1 MTGKRTSAGA
11 ESRASR
17 PNESALP
24 YRPQH
29 MPGFRSIRWRIAVPI
44 CILTAAVLAGFC
56 FFSLLRFRQ
65 FHLDQL
71 QNRLTAD
78 ALLLSGN
85 RQLRTGL
92 AESRWQAGDIEVA
105 RLVRA
110 WGNQLDSRI
119 TLVLADGSVLA
130 DSLVDPLTMESQI
143 GQPEVRAALKEGT
156 GYSARASRVGG
167 SNMLYAAAAVA
178 PQPDDTDSADS
189 GVPAGALGVLRVAVP
204 SSEIDAALNPLYR
217 AIVGVMLLALT
228 ALAGI
233 ALIVSEW
240 TARPFRHLIQAA
252 ASLAQGELGA
262 RIEPKGSDEA
272 GQLARVFNRMRDR
285 LESQV
290 ASVSRE
296 RERLISVLNNL
307 VDGVFI
313 LDSEGRVR
321 LCNLVAARMAGF
333 EAGKS
338 TDSTSRS
345 EPEAY
350 TGDSA
355 SASQDT
361 LAGSP
366 FTHLNSQSLRG
377 QPLAQI
383 VRDHR
388 IVETWQGCRQ
398 DGKQAESI
406 FQWGNRTMRVIALP
420 FVAGG
425 SDGFILLL
433 QDMTELHRLERVRRD
448 FVSNISHE
456 LRTPLASLQAL
467 TETLRDGALD
477 DPAAAP
483 RFLDRIETEVD
494 ALVQMVR
501 ELLELSRIESGQVPF
516 RFQPVPVSEAVL
528 TPIERLQP
536 LAARS
541 NINLIVDLPPRLPL
555 VYADAERIHQVVTN
569 LVHNALKFSSAGGS
583 VRISAD
589 SRPEGRQVTI
599 SVNDTGIGV
608 PAEDTDR
615 IFERFFKT
623 DRARASLGTG
633 LGLAIA
639 KHIVQ
644 AHSGRIWVDSIEN
657 RGSTFS
663 FTLPVA
669 PNGDQPRRES

>member
-1 MTGKRTSAGA
+1 MS
-11 ESRASR
+11 ASR
-17 PNESALP
+17 LYESALLF
-24 YRPQH
+24 RPQH
-29 MPGFRSIRWRIAVPI
+29 MPGFRSIRWRIVGPI
-44 CILTAAVLAGFC
+44 CFLTAAVLAVCYFY
-56 FFSLLRFRQ
+56 SLSQFRH
-65 FHLDQL
+65 FHLEQL
-71 QNRLTAD
+71 RYRLSSE
-78 ALLLSGN
+78 ALLLSAN
-85 RQLRTGL
+85 NQLREGL
-92 AESRWQAGDIEVA
+92 AESRWQAGDNELV

-110 WGNQLDSRI
+110 WGELLDARV
-119 TLVLADGSVLA
+119 TVVLADGSVLA
-130 DSLVDPLTMESQI
+130 DSRADLSTLAGLSEEPEILAAFQEGI
-143 GQPEVRAALKEGT
+143 GFSDR
-156 GYSARASRVGG
+156 RSRVFGTE
-167 SNMLYAAAAVA
+167 MLYAAAAIA
-178 PQPDDTDSADS
+178 PQGEGFRSAAS
-189 GVPAGALGVLRVAVP
+189 GDAAEAMGVLRVSIQRSVI
-204 SSEIDAALNPLYR
+204 ETALEPLRR
-217 AIVGVMLLALT
+217 ALLILMLLAYS
-228 ALAGI
+228 ALVAI
-233 ALIVSEW
+233 VVIVSKG
-240 TARPFRHLIQAA
+240 TARPFRQLIDAA
-252 ASLAQGELGA
+252 ARLAQGELGV
-262 RIEPKGSDEA
+262 RVEPKGTDEA

-296 RERLISVLNNL
+296 RERLTSVLDNL
-307 VDGVFI
+307 LDGVLI

-321 LCNLVAARMAGF
+321 LCNLVAARMVGLDTR
-333 EAGKS
+333 KS
-338 TDSTSRS
+338 TGSAGES
-345 EPEAY
+345 EQVGERGGGA
-350 TGDSA
+350 A
-355 SASQDT
+355 
-361 LAGSP
+361 
-366 FTHLNSQSLRG
+366 QSLNPPEGPPLSNLGRQSVRG

-388 IVETWQGCRQ
+388 IVETWEDCRR
-398 DGKQAESI
+398 DGKLAESN
-406 FQWGNRTMRVIALP
+406 FQWGDRTTRVIALP

-425 SDGFILLL
+425 SDGYIVLL

-477 DPAAAP
+477 DPTAAP
-483 RFLDRIETEVD
+483 LFLDRIETEVD

-516 RFQPVPVSEAVL
+516 RFQPVPVSETIL
-528 TPIERLQP
+528 TPVERLQP

-541 NINLIVDLPPRLPL
+541 EISLIVDLPPRLPRVL
-555 VYADAERIHQVVTN
+555 ADAERIHQVVTN

-583 VRISAD
+583 VKISAE
-589 SRPEGRQVTI
+589 SQPGGRLVTV
-599 SVNDTGIGV
+599 SVKDTGIGV

-663 FTLPVA
+663 FTLRVA
-669 PNGDQPRRES
+669 PNGDRAQTES

>member
-1 MTGKRTSAGA
+1 MTDRPAGFDTGIRV
-11 ESRASR
+11 S
-17 PNESALP
+17 PLCGSALSAP
-24 YRPQH
+24 PRH
-29 MPGFRSIRWRIAVPI
+29 MLGFRSIRWRIAVPF
-44 CILTAAVLAGFC
+44 CLFTAAVLAGVYA
-56 FFSLLRFRQ
+56 FSLSQFRQ
-65 FHLDQL
+65 FHIDQFRS
-71 QNRLTAD
+71 RLTAD

-85 RQLRTGL
+85 SRLNEGL
-92 AESRWQAGDIEVA
+92 AGSLWQAGDIELTG
-105 RLVRA
+105 LVRA
-110 WGNQLDSRI
+110 WADQLDARV
-119 TLVLADGSVLA
+119 TVVLADGAVLA
-130 DSLVDPLTMESQI
+130 DSQADPSNMAGQSE
-143 GQPEVRAALKEGT
+143 QPEIREALAEGT
-156 GYSARASRVGG
+156 GYSVRASRASG
-167 SNMLYAAAAVA
+167 SETLYAAAAVTPGETGRA
-178 PQPDDTDSADS
+178 GTDSSPQAE
-189 GVPAGALGVLRVAVP
+189 PLGVLRLSVP
-204 SSEIDAALNPLYR
+204 GSEIEDALDPLKRALL
-217 AIVGVMLLALT
+217 VVTLLALVAGVGT
-228 ALAGI
+228 ALV
-233 ALIVSEW
+233 VSEM
-240 TARPFRHLIQAA
+240 TARPFKRLVHVAA
-252 ASLAQGELGA
+252 RLAQGELEA
-262 RIEPKGSDEA
+262 RIEPKGPDEA
-272 GQLARVFNRMRDR
+272 GQLARAFNRMRDR

-313 LDSEGRVR
+313 LDDEGRIR
-321 LCNLVAARMAGF
+321 LFNPVAARMVGL
-333 EAGKS
+333 
-338 TDSTSRS
+338 DSK
-345 EPEAY
+345 
-350 TGDSA
+350 A
-355 SASQDT
+355 SADSR
-361 LAGSP
+361 
-366 FTHLNSQSLRG
+366 SLRG

-388 IVETWQGCRQ
+388 IVETWQDCMQ

-406 FQWGNRTMRVIALP
+406 FQRENRTMRVIALP

-425 SDGFILLL
+425 SGAYIVLL

-483 RFLDRIETEVD
+483 RFLDRVETEVD

-516 RFQPVPVSEAVL
+516 RFQPVPVSETVL
-528 TPIERLQP
+528 TPVERLQP

-541 NINLIVDLPPRLPL
+541 GINLIVDLPPRLPY
-555 VYADAERIHQVVTN
+555 VYADAQRIHQVVTN
-569 LVHNALKFSSAGGS
+569 LVHNALKFSSAGGA
-583 VRISAD
+583 VRVSAAAEAGG
-589 SRPEGRQVTI
+589 SHVTVSI
-599 SVNDTGIGV
+599 NDTGIGV

-644 AHSGRIWVDSIEN
+644 AHSGRIWVDSTEL

-669 PNGDQPRRES
+669 PDH

>member
-1 MTGKRTSAGA
+1 M
-11 ESRASR
+11 
-17 PNESALP
+17 L
-24 YRPQH
+24 
-29 MPGFRSIRWRIAVPI
+29 GFRSIRWRIAVPF
-44 CILTAAVLAGFC
+44 CLLTAAVLAGFY
-56 FFSLLRFRQ
+56 FLSLSQLRQ
-65 FHLDQL
+65 FHTDQL
-71 QNRLTAD
+71 RHRLTAD

-85 RQLRTGL
+85 LRLSEGL
-92 AESRWQAGDIEVA
+92 AESLWQAGDVEVA

-110 WGNQLDSRI
+110 WGDQLDARV
-119 TLVLADGSVLA
+119 TVVLADGSVLA
-130 DSLVDPLTMESQI
+130 DSQVDPLDMAVQFE
-143 GQPEVRAALKEGT
+143 QPEIRAALTEGT
-156 GYSARASRVGG
+156 GYSVRTSRAFGFE
-167 SNMLYAAAAVA
+167 MLYATAAVTPSRVDRA
-178 PQPDDTDSADS
+178 GTDSQPQAE
-189 GVPAGALGVLRVAVP
+189 ALGVLRVSVP
-204 SSEIDAALNPLYR
+204 STEIEAALNPLRR
-217 AIVGVMLLALT
+217 AFLVVMLLAL
-228 ALAGI
+228 AAGVGI
-233 ALIVSEW
+233 TLIVSEM
-240 TARPFRHLIQAA
+240 TARPFKQLIRVAGR
-252 ASLAQGELGA
+252 LAQGELEE

-272 GQLARVFNRMRDR
+272 GQLARAFNRMRDR
-285 LESQV
+285 LEAQV
-290 ASVSRE
+290 ASVTRE

-313 LDSEGRVR
+313 LDSEGRIR
-321 LCNLVAARMAGF
+321 LFNPVAARMVGLETKENSDSSA
-333 EAGKS
+333 KS
-338 TDSTSRS
+338 EQAAETDESALSS
-345 EPEAY
+345 PY
-350 TGDSA
+350 T
-355 SASQDT
+355 QV
-361 LAGSP
+361 GSP
-366 FTHLNSQSLRG
+366 FPHFNPRSLRG

-388 IVETWQGCRQ
+388 IVETWQDCRQ

-425 SDGFILLL
+425 SDGFIVLL

-456 LRTPLASLQAL
+456 LRTPLASLRAL
-467 TETLRDGALD
+467 TDTLRDGALD

-483 RFLDRIETEVD
+483 RFLDRVETEVD
-494 ALVQMVR
+494 ALSQMVR

-516 RFQPVPVSEAVL
+516 RFLPVPVSETVL
-528 TPIERLQP
+528 TPVERLQP

-541 NINLIVDLPPRLPL
+541 EINLIVDLPPRLPR

-583 VRISAD
+583 VKVSANAED
-589 SRPEGRQVTI
+589 GGRHVTI

-644 AHSGRIWVDSIEN
+644 AHRGRIWVDSIEN
-657 RGSTFS
+657 QGSTFS
-663 FTLPVA
+663 FTLPVE
-669 PNGDQPRRES
+669 PNGGQVRRES

>member
-1 MTGKRTSAGA
+1 MTDRPAGFGTGIRV
-11 ESRASR
+11 S
-17 PNESALP
+17 PLCGSALSAP
-24 YRPQH
+24 PRH
-29 MPGFRSIRWRIAVPI
+29 MLGFRSIRWRIAVPF
-44 CILTAAVLAGFC
+44 CLFTAAVLAGVYA
-56 FFSLLRFRQ
+56 FSLSQFRQ
-65 FHLDQL
+65 FHIDQL
-71 QNRLTAD
+71 RSRLTAD

-85 RQLRTGL
+85 SRLNEGL
-92 AESRWQAGDIEVA
+92 AGSLWQAGDIELTG
-105 RLVRA
+105 LVRA
-110 WGNQLDSRI
+110 WADQLDARV
-119 TLVLADGSVLA
+119 TVVLADGAVLA
-130 DSLVDPLTMESQI
+130 DSQADPSNMAGQSE
-143 GQPEVRAALKEGT
+143 QPEIRAALTAGT
-156 GYSARASRVGG
+156 GYSVRASRASG
-167 SNMLYAAAAVA
+167 SETLYAAAAVTPGETGRA
-178 PQPDDTDSADS
+178 GTDSPPHAE
-189 GVPAGALGVLRVAVP
+189 ALGVLRLSVP
-204 SSEIDAALNPLYR
+204 GSEIEDALNPLKR
-217 AIVGVMLLALT
+217 AFLVVMLLALVACVGT
-228 ALAGI
+228 ALV
-233 ALIVSEW
+233 VSEM
-240 TARPFRHLIQAA
+240 TARPFKRLVHVAA
-252 ASLAQGELGA
+252 RLAQGELEA
-262 RIEPKGSDEA
+262 RIEPKGPDEA
-272 GQLARVFNRMRDR
+272 GQLARAFNRMRDR

-313 LDSEGRVR
+313 LDDEGRIR
-321 LCNLVAARMAGF
+321 LFNPVAARMVGL
-333 EAGKS
+333 
-338 TDSTSRS
+338 DSK
-345 EPEAY
+345 
-350 TGDSA
+350 A
-355 SASQDT
+355 SADSR
-361 LAGSP
+361 
-366 FTHLNSQSLRG
+366 SLRG

-388 IVETWQGCRQ
+388 IVETWQDCMQ

-406 FQWGNRTMRVIALP
+406 FQRENRTMRVIALP

-425 SDGFILLL
+425 SGAYIVLL

-483 RFLDRIETEVD
+483 RFLDRVETEVD

-516 RFQPVPVSEAVL
+516 RFQPVPVSETVL
-528 TPIERLQP
+528 TPVERLQP

-541 NINLIVDLPPRLPL
+541 GINLIVDLPPRLPY
-555 VYADAERIHQVVTN
+555 VYADAQRIHQVVTN
-569 LVHNALKFSSAGGS
+569 LVHNALKFSSAGGA
-583 VRISAD
+583 VRVSAAAEAGG
-589 SRPEGRQVTI
+589 SHVTVSI
-599 SVNDTGIGV
+599 NDTGIGV

-644 AHSGRIWVDSIEN
+644 AHSGRIWVDSTEL

-669 PNGDQPRRES
+669 PNH

>member
-1 MTGKRTSAGA
+1 M
-11 ESRASR
+11 
-17 PNESALP
+17 L
-24 YRPQH
+24 
-29 MPGFRSIRWRIAVPI
+29 GFRSIRWRIAVPF
-44 CILTAAVLAGFC
+44 CLLTAAVLAGVYA
-56 FFSLLRFRQ
+56 FSLSQFRQ
-65 FHLDQL
+65 FHIGQIRS
-71 QNRLTAD
+71 RLTAD

-85 RQLRTGL
+85 SRLSDGL
-92 AESRWQAGDIEVA
+92 AGSLWQPGDSELTG
-105 RLVRA
+105 LVRA
-110 WGNQLDSRI
+110 WADQLDARV
-119 TLVLADGSVLA
+119 TVVLADGAVLA
-130 DSLVDPLTMESQI
+130 DSQADPSNMAGQSE
-143 GQPEVRAALKEGT
+143 QPEIRAALAEGT
-156 GYSARASRVGG
+156 GYSVRASRASG
-167 SNMLYAAAAVA
+167 SETLYAAAAVTPGETGRA
-178 PQPDDTDSADS
+178 GTDSSPQAE
-189 GVPAGALGVLRVAVP
+189 PLGVLRLSVP
-204 SSEIDAALNPLYR
+204 SSEIEDALDPLKR
-217 AIVGVMLLALT
+217 AFLVVMLLALVACVGT
-228 ALAGI
+228 ALV
-233 ALIVSEW
+233 VSEM
-240 TARPFRHLIQAA
+240 TARPFKRLVHVAA
-252 ASLAQGELGA
+252 RLAQGELEA
-262 RIEPKGSDEA
+262 RIEPKGPDEA
-272 GQLARVFNRMRDR
+272 GQLARAFNRMRDR

-313 LDSEGRVR
+313 LDDEGRIR
-321 LCNLVAARMAGF
+321 LFNPVAARMVGL
-333 EAGKS
+333 
-338 TDSTSRS
+338 DSK
-345 EPEAY
+345 
-350 TGDSA
+350 A
-355 SASQDT
+355 SADSR
-361 LAGSP
+361 
-366 FTHLNSQSLRG
+366 SLRG

-388 IVETWQGCRQ
+388 IVETWQDCMQ

-406 FQWGNRTMRVIALP
+406 FQWENRTMRVIALP

-425 SDGFILLL
+425 SGGYIVLL

-483 RFLDRIETEVD
+483 RFLDRVETEVD

-516 RFQPVPVSEAVL
+516 RFQPVPVSETVL
-528 TPIERLQP
+528 TPVERLQP

-541 NINLIVDLPPRLPL
+541 GINLIVDLPPRLPY
-555 VYADAERIHQVVTN
+555 VYADAQRIHQVVTN
-569 LVHNALKFSSAGGS
+569 LVHNALKFSSAGGA
-583 VRISAD
+583 VRVSAAAEAGA
-589 SRPEGRQVTI
+589 SHVTVSI
-599 SVNDTGIGV
+599 NDTGIGV

-644 AHSGRIWVDSIEN
+644 AHSGRIWVDSTEL

-669 PNGDQPRRES
+669 PDH

>member
-1 MTGKRTSAGA
+1 MS
-11 ESRASR
+11 E
-17 PNESALP
+17 
-24 YRPQH
+24 
-29 MPGFRSIRWRIAVPI
+29 
-44 CILTAAVLAGFC
+44 
-56 FFSLLRFRQ
+56 
-65 FHLDQL
+65 D
-71 QNRLTAD
+71 
-78 ALLLSGN
+78 
-85 RQLRTGL
+85 RQLRDGL
-92 AESRWQAGDIEVA
+92 AESRWQAGDIELV
-105 RLVRA
+105 RLARA
-110 WGNQLDSRI
+110 WGDQLNARVTI
-119 TLVLADGSVLA
+119 VLADGSVLA
-130 DSLVDPLTMESQI
+130 DSLAAPSSMAGLKEE
-143 GQPEVRAALKEGT
+143 PEIQAALQEGT
-156 GYSARASRVGG
+156 GYSARLSRTFGTE
-167 SNMLYAAAAVA
+167 MLYTAATIA
-178 PQPDDTDSADS
+178 PPRDDLRSPDS
-189 GVPAGALGVLRVAVP
+189 GDGDEAVGVVRVSVRR
-204 SSEIDAALNPLYR
+204 SEIDTALDPLRR
-217 AIVGVMLLALT
+217 AVLIVMLMAYLAVV
-228 ALAGI
+228 GI
-233 ALIVSEW
+233 VIVVSKG
-240 TARPFRHLIQAA
+240 TARPFRHLIDAA
-252 ASLAQGELGA
+252 ARLAQGELGV
-262 RIEPKGSDEA
+262 RVEPIGTDEA

-290 ASVSRE
+290 ASVTRE
-296 RERLISVLNNL
+296 RERLTSVLDNL
-307 VDGVFI
+307 LDGVLI

-321 LCNLVAARMAGF
+321 LCNLVAARMVGF
-333 EAGKS
+333 ESRRSAGSAAESKEVGE
-338 TDSTSRS
+338 SR
-345 EPEAY
+345 
-350 TGDSA
+350 DSA
-355 SASQDT
+355 ATTPDRPDGSHPSNFSQ
-361 LAGSP
+361 
-366 FTHLNSQSLRG
+366 QSVRG

-388 IVETWQGCRQ
+388 IVETWEACRRE
-398 DGKQAESI
+398 GRLAESI
-406 FQWGNRTMRVIALP
+406 FQWGNRMTRVVALP

-425 SDGFILLL
+425 SDGFIVLL

-494 ALVQMVR
+494 ALAQMVR

-516 RFQPVPVSEAVL
+516 RFQAVRVSETVL
-528 TPIERLQP
+528 TPVERLQP

-541 NINLIVDLPPRLPL
+541 EIDLIVDVPQRLPR

-583 VRISAD
+583 VKISAE
-589 SRPEGRQVTI
+589 SQPGGRLVTI

-663 FTLPVA
+663 FTLPA
-669 PNGDQPRRES
+669 ARHGDRTQMDS

>member
-1 MTGKRTSAGA
+1 M
-11 ESRASR
+11 
-17 PNESALP
+17 L
-24 YRPQH
+24 
-29 MPGFRSIRWRIAVPI
+29 GFRSIRWRIAVPF
-44 CILTAAVLAGFC
+44 CLLTAAVLAGVYA
-56 FFSLLRFRQ
+56 FSLSRFRQ
-65 FHLDQL
+65 FHIGQL
-71 QNRLTAD
+71 RSRLTAD

-85 RQLRTGL
+85 ARLGEGL
-92 AESRWQAGDIEVA
+92 AGSLWQAGDSELTG
-105 RLVRA
+105 LVRA
-110 WGNQLDSRI
+110 WAGQLDARV
-119 TLVLADGSVLA
+119 TVVLADGTVLA
-130 DSLVDPLTMESQI
+130 DSQADPSNMAGQSE
-143 GQPEVRAALKEGT
+143 QPEIRAALAEGT
-156 GYSARASRVGG
+156 GYSVRASRASG
-167 SNMLYAAAAVA
+167 SGTLYAAAAVTPGETGRA
-178 PQPDDTDSADS
+178 GTDSSPQAE
-189 GVPAGALGVLRVAVP
+189 PLGVLRLSVP
-204 SSEIDAALNPLYR
+204 GSEIEDALDPLKRALLV
-217 AIVGVMLLALT
+217 ATLLALVAGVGA
-228 ALAGI
+228 ALV
-233 ALIVSEW
+233 VSEM
-240 TARPFRHLIQAA
+240 TARPFKRLVHVAA
-252 ASLAQGELGA
+252 RLAQGELEA
-262 RIEPKGSDEA
+262 RIEPKGPNEA
-272 GQLARVFNRMRDR
+272 GQLARAFNRMRDR

-313 LDSEGRVR
+313 LDDEGRIR
-321 LCNLVAARMAGF
+321 LFNPVAARLVGLDTKANAGP
-333 EAGKS
+333 
-338 TDSTSRS
+338 R
-345 EPEAY
+345 
-350 TGDSA
+350 
-355 SASQDT
+355 
-361 LAGSP
+361 
-366 FTHLNSQSLRG
+366 SLRG

-388 IVETWQGCRQ
+388 IVETWQDCMQ

-406 FQWGNRTMRVIALP
+406 FQWENRTMRVIALP

-425 SDGFILLL
+425 SGGYIVLL

-483 RFLDRIETEVD
+483 RFLDRVETEVD

-516 RFQPVPVSEAVL
+516 RFQPVPVSETVL
-528 TPIERLQP
+528 TPVERLQP

-541 NINLIVDLPPRLPL
+541 GINLIVDLPPRLPY
-555 VYADAERIHQVVTN
+555 VYADAQRIHQVVTN
-569 LVHNALKFSSAGGS
+569 LVHNALKFSSAGGA
-583 VRISAD
+583 VRVSAGAEAGG
-589 SRPEGRQVTI
+589 SHVTVSI
-599 SVNDTGIGV
+599 NDTGIGV

-644 AHSGRIWVDSIEN
+644 AHSGRIWVDSTEF

-669 PNGDQPRRES
+669 PNH

>member
-1 MTGKRTSAGA
+1 MTDRPAGSGA
-11 ESRASR
+11 GIRVSTLCG
-17 PNESALP
+17 SALTAP
-24 YRPQH
+24 PRL
-29 MPGFRSIRWRIAVPI
+29 MLGFRSIRWRIAVPF
-44 CILTAAVLAGFC
+44 CLLTAAVLAGVYA
-56 FFSLLRFRQ
+56 FSLSRFRQ
-65 FHLDQL
+65 FHIDQL
-71 QNRLTAD
+71 RSRLTAD

-85 RQLRTGL
+85 SRLNEGL
-92 AESRWQAGDIEVA
+92 AGSLWQAGDIELTG
-105 RLVRA
+105 LVRA
-110 WGNQLDSRI
+110 WADQLDARV
-119 TLVLADGSVLA
+119 TVVLADGTVLA
-130 DSLVDPLTMESQI
+130 DSQADPSNMAGQFE
-143 GQPEVRAALKEGT
+143 QPEIRAALAEGT
-156 GYSARASRVGG
+156 GYSVRASRASG
-167 SNMLYAAAAVA
+167 SETLYAAAAVTPGETGRA
-178 PQPDDTDSADS
+178 GTDSPPHAE
-189 GVPAGALGVLRVAVP
+189 ALGVLRLSVP
-204 SSEIDAALNPLYR
+204 GSEIEDALDPLKG
-217 AIVGVMLLALT
+217 AFLVVMLLALVACVGT
-228 ALAGI
+228 ALV
-233 ALIVSEW
+233 VSEM
-240 TARPFRHLIQAA
+240 TARPFKRLVHVAA
-252 ASLAQGELGA
+252 RLAQGELEA
-262 RIEPKGSDEA
+262 RIEPKGPDEA
-272 GQLARVFNRMRDR
+272 GQLARAFNRMRDR

-313 LDSEGRVR
+313 LDDEGRIR
-321 LCNLVAARMAGF
+321 LFNPVAARMVGL
-333 EAGKS
+333 
-338 TDSTSRS
+338 DSK
-345 EPEAY
+345 
-350 TGDSA
+350 A
-355 SASQDT
+355 SADSR
-361 LAGSP
+361 
-366 FTHLNSQSLRG
+366 SLRG
-377 QPLAQI
+377 QPLARI

-388 IVETWQGCRQ
+388 IVETWQDCMQ

-406 FQWGNRTMRVIALP
+406 FQWENRTMRVIALP

-425 SDGFILLL
+425 SGAYIVLL

-483 RFLDRIETEVD
+483 RFLDRVETEVD

-516 RFQPVPVSEAVL
+516 RFQPVPVSETVL
-528 TPIERLQP
+528 TPVERLQP

-541 NINLIVDLPPRLPL
+541 GINLIVDLPPRLPY
-555 VYADAERIHQVVTN
+555 VYADAQRIHQVVTN
-569 LVHNALKFSSAGGS
+569 LVHNALKFSSAGGA
-583 VRISAD
+583 VRVSAAAEAGG
-589 SRPEGRQVTI
+589 SHVTVSI
-599 SVNDTGIGV
+599 NDTGIGV

-644 AHSGRIWVDSIEN
+644 AHSGRIWVDSTEL

-669 PNGDQPRRES
+669 PNH

>member
-1 MTGKRTSAGA
+1 MPKVAPLDLTRV
-11 ESRASR
+11 
-17 PNESALP
+17 PLP
-24 YRPQH
+24 YRLQH
-29 MPGFRSIRWRIAVPI
+29 MPGFRSIRWRIAVPF
-44 CILTAAVLAGFC
+44 CILTAVVLAGLYFL
-56 FFSLLRFRQ
+56 SLFQIRQ
-65 FHLDQL
+65 FQL
-71 QNRLTAD
+71 AQLRNRLTAD

-85 RQLRTGL
+85 RHLSEGL
-92 AESRWQAGDIEVA
+92 AESRWQAGDIEAV

-110 WGNQLDSRI
+110 WGSKLDARV
-119 TLVLADGSVLA
+119 TLVFADGSVLA
-130 DSLVDPLTMESQI
+130 DSLVDPLTMASQFE
-143 GQPEVRAALKEGT
+143 QPEIRAALNEGT
-156 GYSARASRVGG
+156 GYSSRTSHVFG
-167 SNMLYAAAAVA
+167 SEMLYAAAAIA
-178 PQPDDTDSADS
+178 PQLEGSGSADS
-189 GVPAGALGVLRVAVP
+189 GDTTGALGVLRVSVP
-204 SSEIDAALNPLYR
+204 SSAIDAALNPLHR
-217 AIVGVMLLALT
+217 AILIVILLAMTVLG
-228 ALAGI
+228 GI
-233 ALIVSEW
+233 ALVVSER
-240 TARPFRHLIQAA
+240 TARPFRHLIEAA
-252 ASLAQGELGA
+252 ASLAQGELGVQ
-262 RIEPKGSDEA
+262 IEPKGSDEA

-296 RERLISVLNNL
+296 RERLTSVLNNL

-321 LCNLVAARMAGF
+321 LCNLVAARMVGF
-333 EAGKS
+333 ELGKS
-338 TDSTSRS
+338 TGSTAES
-345 EPEAY
+345 EQTTE
-350 TGDSA
+350 TGDRGVT
-355 SASQDT
+355 SQDT
-361 LAGSP
+361 QVGSP

-377 QPLAQI
+377 RPLAQI

-388 IVETWQGCRQ
+388 IVETWQDCRQ

-425 SDGFILLL
+425 SDGFIVLL
-433 QDMTELHRLERVRRD
+433 QDMTELHRLERARRD

-494 ALVQMVR
+494 ALAQMVR

-528 TPIERLQP
+528 TPVERLQP

-541 NINLIVDLPPRLPL
+541 DINLIVDLPSRLPR

-569 LVHNALKFSSAGGS
+569 LVHNALKFSSTGGS

-589 SRPEGRQVTI
+589 TQPGSQQVTV
-599 SVNDTGIGV
+599 SVNDTGIGI

-669 PNGDQPRRES
+669 PNGDQSRREG

>member
-1 MTGKRTSAGA
+1 MTDRPAGSGA
-11 ESRASR
+11 GIRVSTLCG
-17 PNESALP
+17 SALTAP
-24 YRPQH
+24 PRL
-29 MPGFRSIRWRIAVPI
+29 MLGFRSIRWRIAVPF
-44 CILTAAVLAGFC
+44 CLLTAAVLAGVYA
-56 FFSLLRFRQ
+56 FSLFQFRQ
-65 FHLDQL
+65 FHIGQL
-71 QNRLTAD
+71 RSRLTAD

-85 RQLRTGL
+85 SRLSEGL
-92 AESRWQAGDIEVA
+92 AGSLWQPGDIELTG
-105 RLVRA
+105 LVRA
-110 WGNQLDSRI
+110 WATQLDARV
-119 TLVLADGSVLA
+119 TVVLADGTVLA
-130 DSLVDPLTMESQI
+130 DSHADPSNMAGQSE
-143 GQPEVRAALKEGT
+143 QPEIREALAEGT
-156 GYSARASRVGG
+156 GYSVRASRASG
-167 SNMLYAAAAVA
+167 SETLYAAAAVTPGETGRA
-178 PQPDDTDSADS
+178 GTDSSPQAE
-189 GVPAGALGVLRVAVP
+189 PLGVLRLSVP
-204 SSEIDAALNPLYR
+204 GSEIEDSLDPLKR
-217 AIVGVMLLALT
+217 AFLVVMLLALVAGVGA
-228 ALAGI
+228 ALV
-233 ALIVSEW
+233 VSEM
-240 TARPFRHLIQAA
+240 TARPFKRLVHVAA
-252 ASLAQGELGA
+252 RLAQGELEA
-262 RIEPKGSDEA
+262 RIEPKGPDEA
-272 GQLARVFNRMRDR
+272 GQLARAFNRMRDR

-313 LDSEGRVR
+313 LDDEGRIR
-321 LCNLVAARMAGF
+321 LFNPVAARLVGLDTKANAGP
-333 EAGKS
+333 
-338 TDSTSRS
+338 R
-345 EPEAY
+345 
-350 TGDSA
+350 
-355 SASQDT
+355 
-361 LAGSP
+361 
-366 FTHLNSQSLRG
+366 SLRG

-388 IVETWQGCRQ
+388 IVETWQDCMQ

-406 FQWGNRTMRVIALP
+406 FQRENRTMRVIALP

-425 SDGFILLL
+425 SGGYIVLL

-483 RFLDRIETEVD
+483 RFLDRVETEVD

-516 RFQPVPVSEAVL
+516 RFQPVPVSETVL
-528 TPIERLQP
+528 TPVERLQP

-541 NINLIVDLPPRLPL
+541 GINLIVDLPPRLPY
-555 VYADAERIHQVVTN
+555 VYADAQRIHQVVTN
-569 LVHNALKFSSAGGS
+569 LVHNALKFSSAGGA
-583 VRISAD
+583 VRVSAAAEAGG
-589 SRPEGRQVTI
+589 SHVTVSI
-599 SVNDTGIGV
+599 NDTGIGV

-644 AHSGRIWVDSIEN
+644 AHDGRIWVDSTEF

-669 PNGDQPRRES
+669 PDH

>member
-1 MTGKRTSAGA
+1 MTDRPAGFDTGIRV
-11 ESRASR
+11 S
-17 PNESALP
+17 PLCGSALSAP
-24 YRPQH
+24 PRL
-29 MPGFRSIRWRIAVPI
+29 MLGFRSIRWRIAVPF
-44 CILTAAVLAGFC
+44 CLLTAAVLAGVYA
-56 FFSLLRFRQ
+56 FSLSRFRQ
-65 FHLDQL
+65 FHIDQL
-71 QNRLTAD
+71 RSRLTAD

-85 RQLRTGL
+85 SRLGEGL
-92 AESRWQAGDIEVA
+92 AGSRWQAGDSELTE
-105 RLVRA
+105 LVRA
-110 WGNQLDSRI
+110 WAGQLDARV
-119 TLVLADGSVLA
+119 TVVLADGTVLA
-130 DSLVDPLTMESQI
+130 DSQADPSNMAGQSE
-143 GQPEVRAALKEGT
+143 QPEIRAALAEGT
-156 GYSARASRVGG
+156 GYSVRAGRAAG
-167 SNMLYAAAAVA
+167 SETLYAAAAVTPGETGRA
-178 PQPDDTDSADS
+178 GTDSSPQAE
-189 GVPAGALGVLRVAVP
+189 PLGVLRLSVP
-204 SSEIDAALNPLYR
+204 GSEIEDALDPLKRALLV
-217 AIVGVMLLALT
+217 ATLLALVAGVGA
-228 ALAGI
+228 ALV
-233 ALIVSEW
+233 VSEM
-240 TARPFRHLIQAA
+240 TARPFKRLVHVAA
-252 ASLAQGELGA
+252 RLAQGQLEA
-262 RIEPKGSDEA
+262 RIEPRGPDEA
-272 GQLARVFNRMRDR
+272 GQLARAFNRMRDR

-313 LDSEGRVR
+313 LDDEGRIR
-321 LCNLVAARMAGF
+321 LFNPVAARLVGLDTKANAGP
-333 EAGKS
+333 
-338 TDSTSRS
+338 R
-345 EPEAY
+345 
-350 TGDSA
+350 
-355 SASQDT
+355 
-361 LAGSP
+361 
-366 FTHLNSQSLRG
+366 SLRG

-388 IVETWQGCRQ
+388 IVETWQDCMQ

-406 FQWGNRTMRVIALP
+406 FQWENRTMRVIALP

-425 SDGFILLL
+425 SGGYIVLL

-483 RFLDRIETEVD
+483 RFLDRVETEVD

-516 RFQPVPVSEAVL
+516 RFQPVPVSETVL
-528 TPIERLQP
+528 TPVERLQP

-541 NINLIVDLPPRLPL
+541 GINLIVDLPPRLPY
-555 VYADAERIHQVVTN
+555 VYADAQRIHQVVTN
-569 LVHNALKFSSAGGS
+569 LVHNALKFSSAGGA
-583 VRISAD
+583 VRVSAAAKAGG
-589 SRPEGRQVTI
+589 SHVTVSI
-599 SVNDTGIGV
+599 NDTGIGV

-644 AHSGRIWVDSIEN
+644 AHSGRIWVDSTEFQ
-657 RGSTFS
+657 GSTFS

-669 PNGDQPRRES
+669 PDH